1 MAALFITRP
10 KFQYIGSNWLS
21 AAAGAG
27 MMLML

>member
-21 AAAGAG
+21 GAAGAG
-27 MMLML
+27 MLML